1 MAYKISLSG
10 SDGCLWVVQAHNRGF
25 LIDSSFILAAGGGD
39 LNLYRA
45 IQLAIKTRLAPW
57 ISMKICTCSF
67 IISSWLG
74 MEHLPSSCYSL
85 QSLASDSDGC
95 FSVVDYLCYCCLSA
109 NPNYVEHKISLSRTH
124 GYKRVNRAIHCAN
137 IPSQPD
143 TWAFFQFFSA
153 ISKLRSSDCSKL
165 SIKGW

>member
-45 IQLAIKTRLAPW
+45 IQLAIKTRLAPR
-57 ISMKICTCSF
+57 ISVKICTCSLF
-67 IISSWLG
+67 LRG
-74 MEHLPSSCYSL
+74 L
-85 QSLASDSDGC
+85 QWSVCQALASDSDGC

-109 NPNYVEHKISLSRTH
+109 NPNYVEHKISLSCTH
-124 GYKRVNRAIHCAN
+124 GYKRVNRAVHCAN
-137 IPSQPD
+137 ILSQPD